1 MSSKI
6 FASGICRVIL
16 LGVSILMV
24 GCSGGSLSRS
34 EASSLIEADKNF
46 SKQMEM
52 SIRIETPINKGDL
65 SKSSFDEALVSEG
78 YVTVQNNPYVD
89 ILHLTDKGQKEAV
102 NWKKSKQLGIIE
114 MYNIPYAK
122 REIVEVIGISEPK
135 SGENFSQAK
144 FSWRPQP
151 GNDIGRAMDKSEFEK
166 TFDGEA
172 FFQKF
177 DDGWRVVRISGRGLP
192 DSY

>member
-1 MSSKI
+1 MSRKI
-6 FASGICRVIL
+6 FSSGICRLIL
-16 LGVSILMV
+16 LGISILTV
-24 GCSGGSLSRS
+24 SCDGKLSRS
-34 EASSLIEADKNF
+34 DAASLIASDKNF
-46 SKQMEM
+46 SKSMEM
-52 SIRIETPINKGDL
+52 SIRIGTQINKGDL

-78 YVTVQNNPYVD
+78 YVEMQNNPYGDV
-89 ILHLTDKGQKEAV
+89 LNLTDKGRKESA
-102 NWKKSKQLGIIE
+102 NWEKFKQLGIID
-114 MYNIPYAK
+114 MYKIPYAK
-122 REIVEVIGISEPK
+122 REIIEITGISEPK

>member
-1 MSSKI
+1 MSRKI
-6 FASGICRVIL
+6 FSSGICRLIL
-16 LGVSILMV
+16 LGISILTV
-24 GCSGGSLSRS
+24 SCDGKLSRS
-34 EASSLIEADKNF
+34 DAAGLIASDKNF
-46 SKQMEM
+46 SKLMEM
-52 SIRIETPINKGDL
+52 SIRIGTPINKGDL
-65 SKSSFDEALVSEG
+65 SKSSFDEALVTEG
-78 YVTVQNNPYVD
+78 YVNVQNNPYVD
-89 ILHLTDKGQKEAV
+89 VLHLTDKGQKEAI

-122 REIVEVIGISEPK
+122 REIVEVTGISEPK
-135 SGENFSQAK
+135 SGDNSVQAK

-151 GNDIGRAMDKSEFEK
+151 GNEIGKAMDKSEFEK

-177 DDGWRVVRISGRGLP
+177 DDGWRVVRVSGRGLP